1 MKIRIV
7 YHKEVEEVLEIS
19 DKFAPMLQTDTD
31 EWTDREEDLNDE
43 LHDILDDYVTE
54 NGCFIMGYDFA
65 EEK

>member
-19 DKFAPMLQTDTD
+19 DKFIPRFQTDTD

-43 LHDILDDYVTE
+43 LHDILDDYVMK
-54 NGCFIMGYDFA
+54 NGCFMMGYDFA